1 MFFPDISHLFPL
13 EDPGSAD
20 SPSVPWHWALRA
32 ASPGCPQ
39 RGHGHVLEVLTRVQT
54 SLDHIENAGR
64 HGRETKHVLNRQEVN
79 ENVNVAGRHP

>member
-1 MFFPDISHLFPL
+1 MAQ
-13 EDPGSAD
+13 G
-20 SPSVPWHWALRA
+20 

-79 ENVNVAGRHP
+79 DGERGWEAPKTSKTQIFGGSHNLWGG